1 MSHGAPGRI
10 RTCNPRLRRPVLYP
24 LSYGRNVH
32 RGNLVG
38 AAGFEPATLCS
49 QSRCA
54 TRLRHAPLA
63 FSRASYAAATS
74 AANERRPLPLSS
86 RRSSCENPR
95 PFRLLKAHVT
105 ATLLDGKAVAKEI
118 RDELAARVTNVLQR
132 LGRPPALAIVLVGD
146 DPASE
151 VYVRNKL
158 KTAEDAGMGVHLE
171 RLPGASPLSTVLAV
185 VDRFNK
191 DPKYD
196 GILVQSPLPKAL
208 GADAEQ
214 RIFDAIDPGKDVDGF
229 SPISAGRVSQNREG
243 FAPCTPAGVI
253 ELLVRTKTPIEGKH
267 AVVIGRSDIVG
278 KPMAALLLHKNAT
291 VTICH
296 SRTRDLPAVAR
307 TADILVAAIGRP
319 AFVTPDFVKPGA
331 VVIDVGINSVT
342 SAEEAKRIFG
352 RYPERLQVF
361 KKRGSVLVGDV
372 HPDVAETAGAL
383 TPVPGGVGPL
393 TIAMLMANTVRAAEL
408 RLR

>member
-1 MSHGAPGRI
+1 M
-10 RTCNPRLRRPVLYP
+10 
-24 LSYGRNVH
+24 
-32 RGNLVG
+32 
-38 AAGFEPATLCS
+38 
-49 QSRCA
+49 
-54 TRLRHAPLA
+54 
-63 FSRASYAAATS
+63 
-74 AANERRPLPLSS
+74 
-86 RRSSCENPR
+86 
-95 PFRLLKAHVT
+95 T
-105 ATLLDGKAVAKEI
+105 ATLLDGKAVALAI
-118 RDELAARVTNVLQR
+118 RNELTTRVATVQER

-171 RLPGASPLSTVLAV
+171 RLPGSSPLAAVLAV

-191 DPKYD
+191 DANYD
-196 GILVQSPLPKAL
+196 GILVQSPLPKSL
-208 GADAEQ
+208 GAEAEQ
-214 RIFDAIDPGKDVDGF
+214 RVFDAIDPGKDVDGF
-229 SPISAGRVSQNREG
+229 SPISAGRVLQNREG

-253 ELLVRTKTPIEGKH
+253 ELLVRTKTAIEGRH

-296 SRTRDLPAVAR
+296 SRTRDLPAMAR

-319 AFVTPDFVKPGA
+319 AFVTREFVKPGA

-342 SAEEAKRIFG
+342 KAEDAQRIFAAF
-352 RYPERLQVF
+352 PERLQVF
-361 KKRGSVLVGDV
+361 NKKGSVLVGDV
-372 HPDVAETAGAL
+372 HPEVAATAGAL

-408 RLR
+408 RIR

>member
-1 MSHGAPGRI
+1 
-10 RTCNPRLRRPVLYP
+10 
-24 LSYGRNVH
+24 
-32 RGNLVG
+32 
-38 AAGFEPATLCS
+38 
-49 QSRCA
+49 
-54 TRLRHAPLA
+54 
-63 FSRASYAAATS
+63 
-74 AANERRPLPLSS
+74 
-86 RRSSCENPR
+86 
-95 PFRLLKAHVT
+95 VT
-105 ATLLDGKAVAKEI
+105 ATLLDGKAVGQQI
-118 RDELAARVTNVLQR
+118 RDELAGRVANVR
-132 LGRPPALAIVLVGD
+132 AKLGRPPTLAIVLVGD

-158 KTAEDAGMGVHLE
+158 KTAEDAGMGVRFE
-171 RLPGASPLSTVLAV
+171 RLPSSTSLAAVLGV
-185 VDRFNK
+185 VEKLNQNARF
-191 DPKYD
+191 D

-214 RIFDAIDPGKDVDGF
+214 RVFDAIDPGKDVDGF
-229 SPISAGRVSQNREG
+229 SPISAGRVVQNRDG

-253 ELLVRTKTPIEGKH
+253 ELLVRTKTPIEGRH

-296 SRTRDLPAVAR
+296 SRTRDLPAMAR

-319 AFVTPDFVKPGA
+319 AFVTKDFVKPGA

-342 SAEEAKRIFG
+342 KADEANRIFAAF
-352 RYPERLQVF
+352 PERLELF

-372 HPDVAETAGAL
+372 HPEVATTAGAL

-393 TIAMLMANTVRAAEL
+393 TIAMLMANTVKAAEL
-408 RLR
+408 RAR

>member
-1 MSHGAPGRI
+1 
-10 RTCNPRLRRPVLYP
+10 
-24 LSYGRNVH
+24 
-32 RGNLVG
+32 
-38 AAGFEPATLCS
+38 
-49 QSRCA
+49 
-54 TRLRHAPLA
+54 
-63 FSRASYAAATS
+63 
-74 AANERRPLPLSS
+74 
-86 RRSSCENPR
+86 
-95 PFRLLKAHVT
+95 VT
-105 ATLLDGKAVAKEI
+105 ATLLDGKAVAQQI
-118 RDELAARVTNVLQR
+118 RDELTARVTDVQLK

-171 RLPGASPLSTVLAV
+171 RLPSATPLSAVLGV

-191 DPKYD
+191 DPKFD

-214 RIFDAIDPGKDVDGF
+214 RVFDMIDPGKDVDGF

-296 SRTRDLPAVAR
+296 SRTRDLPAMAR

-331 VVIDVGINSVT
+331 VVVDVGINSVT
-342 SAEEAKRIFG
+342 SAEDAERIFA
-352 RYPERLQVF
+352 RHPERLQVF

-372 HPDVAETAGAL
+372 HPDVAATAGAL

-408 RLR
+408 RIR

>member
-1 MSHGAPGRI
+1 
-10 RTCNPRLRRPVLYP
+10 
-24 LSYGRNVH
+24 
-32 RGNLVG
+32 
-38 AAGFEPATLCS
+38 
-49 QSRCA
+49 
-54 TRLRHAPLA
+54 
-63 FSRASYAAATS
+63 
-74 AANERRPLPLSS
+74 
-86 RRSSCENPR
+86 
-95 PFRLLKAHVT
+95 VT
-105 ATLLDGKAVAKEI
+105 ATLLDGKAVAQKI
-118 RDELAARVTNVLQR
+118 RAELATRVTNVQKK

-171 RLPGASPLSTVLAV
+171 RLPGSTSLPAVLAV
-185 VDRFNK
+185 VDRYNK
-191 DPKYD
+191 DAKFD
-196 GILVQSPLPKAL
+196 GILVQSPLPKTL

-214 RIFDAIDPGKDVDGF
+214 QVFDTIDPGKDVDGF
-229 SPISAGRVSQNREG
+229 SPVSAGRIVQNREG

-253 ELLVRTKTPIEGKH
+253 ELLVRSKIEIEGKH

-296 SRTRDLPAVAR
+296 SRTRDLPAMAR

-319 AFVTPDFVKPGA
+319 AFVTPEFVKPGA
-331 VVIDVGINSVT
+331 VVIDVGMNSVT
-342 SAEEAKRIFG
+342 KAEDAQRIFAS
-352 RYPERLQVF
+352 YPERLAVF
-361 KKRGSVLVGDV
+361 RKRGSVLVGDV
-372 HPDVAETAGAL
+372 HPDVAATAGAL

-408 RLR
+408 RAR

>member
-1 MSHGAPGRI
+1 MAVA
-10 RTCNPRLRRPVLYP
+10 LRV
-24 LSYGRNVH
+24 
-32 RGNLVG
+32 
-38 AAGFEPATLCS
+38 E
-49 QSRCA
+49 
-54 TRLRHAPLA
+54 
-63 FSRASYAAATS
+63 
-74 AANERRPLPLSS
+74 
-86 RRSSCENPR
+86 RSSCENPR
-95 PFRLLKAHVT
+95 PRARQRFHVT
-105 ATLLDGKAVAKEI
+105 ATLLDGKAVAQQI
-118 RDELAARVTNVLQR
+118 RDELTERVANVR
-132 LGRPPALAIVLVGD
+132 EKLGRAPALAIVLVGD

-171 RLPGASPLSTVLAV
+171 RLPGSASLATVLAV
-185 VDRFNK
+185 VDRINK
-191 DPKYD
+191 DPNYD

-208 GADAEQ
+208 GADAEK
-214 RIFDAIDPGKDVDGF
+214 RVFDAIDPGKDVDGF

-253 ELLVRTKTPIEGKH
+253 ELLVRAKIPIEGKH

-296 SRTRDLPAVAR
+296 SRTRDLPAMAR

-319 AFVTPDFVKPGA
+319 AFVTPEFVKPGA
-331 VVIDVGINSVT
+331 IVIDVGINSVT
-342 SAEEAKRIFG
+342 SADEAKRIFAA
-352 RYPERLQVF
+352 YPERLKVF
-361 KKRGSVLVGDV
+361 EKRGSVLVGDV
-372 HPDVAETAGAL
+372 HPDVANAAGAL

>member
-1 MSHGAPGRI
+1 M
-10 RTCNPRLRRPVLYP
+10 
-24 LSYGRNVH
+24 
-32 RGNLVG
+32 
-38 AAGFEPATLCS
+38 
-49 QSRCA
+49 
-54 TRLRHAPLA
+54 
-63 FSRASYAAATS
+63 
-74 AANERRPLPLSS
+74 
-86 RRSSCENPR
+86 
-95 PFRLLKAHVT
+95 T
-105 ATLLDGKAVAKEI
+105 ATLLDGKAVAQQI
-118 RDELAARVTNVLQR
+118 RDELGARVAQVEAK
-132 LGRPPALAIVLVGD
+132 LGRPPALAIMLVGD

-171 RLPGASPLSTVLAV
+171 RLPGSSSLATVLAA
-185 VDRFNK
+185 VDKYNK
-191 DPKYD
+191 DSKFD
-196 GILVQSPLPKAL
+196 GILVQSPLPKSL
-208 GADAEQ
+208 GTDAEQ
-214 RIFDAIDPGKDVDGF
+214 RVFDAIDPGKDVDGF
-229 SPISAGRVSQNREG
+229 SPISAGRVLQNREG

-296 SRTRDLPAVAR
+296 SRTRDLPAMAR

-331 VVIDVGINSVT
+331 VVVDVGINSVT
-342 SAEEAKRIFG
+342 SAAEAEKIFA
-352 RYPERLQVF
+352 RYPDRLAVF

-372 HPDVAETAGAL
+372 HPDVAATAGAL

-408 RLR
+408 RIR